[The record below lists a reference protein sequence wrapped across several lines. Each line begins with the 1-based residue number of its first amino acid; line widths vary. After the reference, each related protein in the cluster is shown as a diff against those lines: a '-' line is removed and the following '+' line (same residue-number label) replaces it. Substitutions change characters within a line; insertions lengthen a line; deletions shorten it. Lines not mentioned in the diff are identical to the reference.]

1 MARKLHWHGKISPT
15 LMAQEHH
22 TGTDENRVT
31 VVISHPTPRSAASSS
46 AGAGGTLS
54 GLENYELLEPLGAG
68 GMGTVVKARHKLL
81 GRLVAIKT
89 LRTELSRDPVF
100 ARRFQKEAQALAAIH
115 HPNVVAIHDFG
126 EAADGT
132 LFLVME
138 HVEGPTLRRKLKNGP
153 LPFTEALPLIRQIC
167 AGLEQAHKADI
178 VHRDLKPENILIGAD
193 GRPRVADFGLAVTHA
208 ASQHPFASFA
218 GGPAGTLT
226 YMAPEQKVAGGAV
239 TPATDVFALGLI
251 IYEILSGHVPEGAF
265 EPLSSLVGT
274 PPEIDDLVRRCLQ
287 ADPLRR
293 FTNASLLHQALSR
306 QERSLPEFLSR
317 IDRRTLLIVAAGV
330 PALMLLSFGFG
341 WMLLSRKIDL
351 LEEKIIKIASGAR
364 YTAQADGSARIEVEK
379 KGDIRFQIDMSGRP
393 PPVEGLRVRCDS
405 SAPIQGF
412 AFSVTDGKTTWNYV
426 HPKPV
431 PKGVWNTTIKAEKF
445 TPVLDF
451 KHAGALKEAVL
462 TLELAA
468 GSTTPATMLM
478 QELAF
483 E

>member
-1 MARKLHWHGKISPT
+1 
-15 LMAQEHH
+15 MAQEHH

-31 VVISHPTPRSAASSS
+31 VVISHPTPHSASTSAA
-46 AGAGGTLS
+46 GTGPPLS
-54 GLENYELLEPLGAG
+54 GLDNYELLEPLGTG

-89 LRTELSRDPVF
+89 LRAELSHDPLF

-138 HVEGPTLRRKLKNGP
+138 HVEGPTLRRKLKRGP
-153 LPFTEALPLIRQIC
+153 LAMDEALPLIRQIC
-167 AGLEQAHKADI
+167 KGLEQAHKAGI

-193 GRPRVADFGLAVTHA
+193 GLPRVADFGLAVTHA
-208 ASQHPFASFA
+208 APNAFASFA

-226 YMAPEQKVAGGAV
+226 YMAPEQKVPGGAV

-265 EPLSSLVGT
+265 EPLSSLVGA
-274 PPEIDDLVRRCLQ
+274 PPEIDDIVRRCLQ

-293 FTNASLLHQALSR
+293 FANASLLYQALSR
-306 QERSLPEFLSR
+306 QERSLPDLLSR
-317 IDRRTLLIVAAGV
+317 IDRRTLLIAAAGV
-330 PALMLLSFGFG
+330 PVLMLGGFGLG

-364 YTAQADGSARIEVEK
+364 YTAQADGSARIEVEN
-379 KGDIRFQIDMSGRP
+379 KGEIRFQIDMSGP
-393 PPVEGLRVRCDS
+393 PSPVEGLRVRCDS
-405 SAPIQGF
+405 SEPIKGF
-412 AFSVTDGKTTWNYV
+412 TFSVTDGKTTWNYV

-451 KHAGALKEAVL
+451 KNAGALKEAVL
-462 TLELAA
+462 TLETASGPTA
-468 GSTTPATMLM
+468 PATMLM